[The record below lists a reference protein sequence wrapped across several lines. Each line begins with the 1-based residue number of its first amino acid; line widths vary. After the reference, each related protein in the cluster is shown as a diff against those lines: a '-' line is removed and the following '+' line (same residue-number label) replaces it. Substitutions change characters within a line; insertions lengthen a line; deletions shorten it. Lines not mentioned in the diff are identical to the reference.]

1 LAEGLQRKFSRLAV
15 VELPAPRALEG
26 RRREVRAAQ
35 RAILWVPSLRSTR
48 TSEWTFWT
56 FLGLFRCVSL
66 LESGPF
72 RGPCWVV
79 AARACLVPSARRG
92 GRLLPRGG
100 ACAGAGRRALWL
112 LLLVPFFGRNAGA
125 ALRAPVPWRVQGR
138 VRGPAGGCLPF
149 RSRWLSRAAAGAA
162 TARRSRSADS
172 NDHIGC
178 LGQHAGEARRVPEHL
193 CRWRAQGARAARRG
207 GCLPCRSR
215 WLSRLGQVP
224 PQCAQVRCGA
234 AFVGST
240 FLVGTLARLSERL
253 CRGGCRSAC
262 AARRGGCLPFRSRWL
277 SRPAAGAAT
286 ARRAC
291 AERSTVWWNCA
302 RVSWEFCGSSP
313 ACS

>member
-1 LAEGLQRKFSRLAV
+1 M
-15 VELPAPRALEG
+15 P
-26 RRREVRAAQ
+26 
-35 RAILWVPSLRSTR
+35 T
-48 TSEWTFWT
+48 
-56 FLGLFRCVSL
+56 
-66 LESGPF
+66 
-72 RGPCWVV
+72 
-79 AARACLVPSARRG
+79 
-92 GRLLPRGG
+92 

-112 LLLVPFFGRNAGA
+112 LLLVPFFGRNAGV

-193 CRWRAQGARAARRG
+193 CRWRAHGARAARQG
-207 GCLPCRSR
+207 GCLPSRS
-215 WLSRLGQVP
+215 WWPSRPGLGVP

-277 SRPAAGAAT
+277 SRPASGATHHSAPSLRGALNRLVELR
-286 ARRAC
+286 ARELGILRL
-291 AERSTVWWNCA
+291 
-302 RVSWEFCGSSP
+302 
-313 ACS
+313 